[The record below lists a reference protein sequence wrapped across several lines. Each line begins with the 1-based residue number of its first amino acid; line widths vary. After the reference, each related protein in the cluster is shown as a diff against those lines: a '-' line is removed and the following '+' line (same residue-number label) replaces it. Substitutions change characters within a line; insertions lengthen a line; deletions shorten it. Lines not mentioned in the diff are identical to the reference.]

1 MPDIYH
7 VDICQ
12 LELYRAD
19 TLQLSRMGMDARVL
33 CLGALHFGDAS
44 GYEIKKL
51 FEEGDFSFFYETSF
65 GSIYPALSRLVED
78 GLALVSEQAQDKRPD
93 KKVYSITEKG
103 RDLFADSLREP
114 PAPDKIR
121 SDFCFLMLFAHLLPP
136 ATADRL
142 IRDRIGWYREQ
153 IEQMEACDG
162 QDEPPGG
169 QFINGFGLAIYRIAA
184 TYLEQHRV
192 RFLAELQRENRR
204 PSSSDAPAV

>member
-1 MPDIYH
+1 
-7 VDICQ
+7 
-12 LELYRAD
+12 
-19 TLQLSRMGMDARVL
+19 MDARVL

-93 KKVYSITEKG
+93 KKVYSITDKG
-103 RDLFADSLREP
+103 RDLFAESLREP

-136 ATADRL
+136 SLIDRL
-142 IRDRIGWYREQ
+142 IRNRIAWYRDH
-153 IEQMEACDG
+153 IAQMESCDAA
-162 QDEPPGG
+162 DAPPGG
-169 QFINGFGLAIYRIAA
+169 RLINGLGLAIYGSAA
-184 TYLEQHRV
+184 AYLEANRAG
-192 RFLAELQRENRR
+192 FIAGLQRQGAR
-204 PSSSDAPAV
+204 PDEQPEAGKAPAVAS

>member
-1 MPDIYH
+1 
-7 VDICQ
+7 
-12 LELYRAD
+12 
-19 TLQLSRMGMDARVL
+19 MGMDARVL

-51 FEEGDFSFFYETSF
+51 FEEGDFRFFYETSF

-93 KKVYSITEKG
+93 KKVYSITGKG
-103 RDLFADSLREP
+103 RDLFAESLREP

-142 IRDRIGWYREQ
+142 IRDRIAWYHEQ
-153 IEQMEACDG
+153 IAQMEACDAP
-162 QDEPPGG
+162 DEQPGG
-169 QFINGFGLAIYRIAA
+169 RFINGFGLAIYSSAA
-184 TYLEQHRV
+184 AYLEQNRAS
-192 RFLAELQRENRR
+192 FIAGLQREAGR
-204 PSSSDAPAV
+204 PPERPAASPAPGAAS

>member
-1 MPDIYH
+1 
-7 VDICQ
+7 
-12 LELYRAD
+12 
-19 TLQLSRMGMDARVL
+19 MDARVL

-51 FEEGDFSFFYETSF
+51 FEEGDFRFFYETSF

-103 RDLFADSLREP
+103 RDLFAESLREP

-136 ATADRL
+136 ATVERL
-142 IRDRIGWYREQ
+142 IRDRIAWYHEQ
-153 IEQMEACDG
+153 IAQMESCDCQG
-162 QDEPPGG
+162 EPPGG
-169 QFINGFGLAIYRIAA
+169 RFINGFGLAIYSSAA
-184 TYLEQHRV
+184 AYLEQHRAG
-192 RFLAELQRENRR
+192 FIAGLQREAAGQAERAAADR
-204 PSSSDAPAV
+204 TPAVAP

>member
-1 MPDIYH
+1 
-7 VDICQ
+7 
-12 LELYRAD
+12 
-19 TLQLSRMGMDARVL
+19 MDARVL

-93 KKVYSITEKG
+93 KKVYSITDKG
-103 RDLFADSLREP
+103 RDLFAESLREP

-136 ATADRL
+136 AVIDRL
-142 IRDRIGWYREQ
+142 IRNRIAWYRDQ
-153 IEQMEACDG
+153 IAQMESCDAG
-162 QDEPPGG
+162 DTPAGG
-169 QFINGFGLAIYRIAA
+169 HFINGLGLAIYGSAA
-184 TYLEQHRV
+184 AYLEANRTG
-192 RFLAELQRENRR
+192 FIAGLQRQGAR
-204 PSSSDAPAV
+204 PEERQATSDAPAVA

>member
-1 MPDIYH
+1 
-7 VDICQ
+7 
-12 LELYRAD
+12 
-19 TLQLSRMGMDARVL
+19 MDARVL

-103 RDLFADSLREP
+103 RHLFADSLRDP

-121 SDFCFLMLFAHLLPP
+121 SDFCFLMLFAHLLPA
-136 ATADRL
+136 ATVDRL
-142 IRDRIGWYREQ
+142 IHDRIAWYREQ

-169 QFINGFGLAIYRIAA
+169 RFINGFGLAIYRIAA
-184 TYLEQHRV
+184 TYLEQHRA

-204 PSSSDAPAV
+204 PSASDAPAVAP

>member
-1 MPDIYH
+1 
-7 VDICQ
+7 
-12 LELYRAD
+12 
-19 TLQLSRMGMDARVL
+19 MDARVL

-103 RDLFADSLREP
+103 RDLFAESLRDP

-136 ATADRL
+136 ATVDRL
-142 IRDRIGWYREQ
+142 IRDRIAWYRNQ
-153 IEQMEACDG
+153 IEQMQACDA
-162 QDEPPGG
+162 QDEPAGG
-169 QFINGFGLAIYRIAA
+169 RFINGFGLAIYGSAA
-184 TYLEQHRV
+184 AYLEQNRASFV
-192 RFLAELQRENRR
+192 AGLQRQGGRAEERAAT
-204 PSSSDAPAV
+204 SAAPAVTS

>member
-1 MPDIYH
+1 
-7 VDICQ
+7 
-12 LELYRAD
+12 
-19 TLQLSRMGMDARVL
+19 MDARVL

-51 FEEGDFSFFYETSF
+51 FEEGDFRFFYETSF

-103 RDLFADSLREP
+103 RDLFAESLREP

-142 IRDRIGWYREQ
+142 IRNRIAWYHEQ
-153 IEQMEACDG
+153 IEQMESCDA
-162 QDEPPGG
+162 DEPPGG
-169 QFINGFGLAIYRIAA
+169 RFINGFGLAIYRSAA
-184 TYLEQHRV
+184 AYLEQNRASFV
-192 RFLAELQRENRR
+192 AGLQGGARSKEEPASRAAEA
-204 PSSSDAPAV
+204 AP